1 MQNELEEL
9 WHMADFACPGV
20 LGNLSSFRAIWAAPV
35 AAGRQPGAD
44 EDVQRVGEARAAELF
59 RKAAAFMQVKD
70 ASVLTAALPPR
81 TELVVCCAL
90 APAQLGRYKDALLDY
105 KRKLATKE
113 SMPLQAVTALRA
125 VCSSG
130 GDDAT
135 LDVLADEGA
144 LPGADFPAAAVPW
157 SPPPPPPPPRRRRP
171 PPRRRWGSSAC

>member
-1 MQNELEEL
+1 M
-9 WHMADFACPGV
+9 
-20 LGNLSSFRAIWAAPV
+20 
-35 AAGRQPGAD
+35 RQPGAD
-44 EDVQRVGEARAAELF
+44 EDVQRVGERARRALPQGGGVHAGEG
-59 RKAAAFMQVKD
+59 RVGAHR
-70 ASVLTAALPPR
+70 ALPPR
-81 TELVVCCAL
+81 TDLFCAL
-90 APAQLGRYKDALLDY
+90 ARALGRYKDALLDY

-157 SPPPPPPPPRRRRP
+157 SSPPPPPPPPP
-171 PPRRRWGSSAC
+171 PPAAASEVGKLRELDGAAGGGEGGAATAS